1 MGDVIEKLTGG
12 ASITP
17 DDYVDVG
24 YRTIPNESAI
34 KVSINYPEYKNTVEH
49 ALPKF
54 KYYAKFFAEL
64 RSTLDDE
71 IKPLV

>member
-1 MGDVIEKLTGG
+1 MEL
-12 ASITP
+12 S
-17 DDYVDVG
+17 
-24 YRTIPNESAI
+24 PNESAI
-34 KVSINYPEYKNTVEH
+34 KASINYPEYKNTVEH

-54 KYYAKFFAEL
+54 KYYTKFFAEL

>member
-1 MGDVIEKLTGG
+1 MRG
-12 ASITP
+12 
-17 DDYVDVG
+17 
-24 YRTIPNESAI
+24 
-34 KVSINYPEYKNTVEH
+34 NYPEYKNTVEH
-49 ALPKF
+49 ALPKV